1 MKEHLMHAHTLDASA
16 ARLARI
22 VRLSRIMAGALLV
35 MIAGL
40 PVMLVLVAVFG
51 SGGVDGLLLEA
62 LNARATG
69 SLGTTSRVALLL
81 LAAVPLGLSLC
92 GLEILRRLFLA
103 FARGDILVPESGL
116 RLKRIGI
123 VVASLAPVTIL
134 ARSAASV
141 AATWSNPPGM
151 RELAIGFGSSDLLA
165 VIAGMLL
172 VVLGWALEEAAR
184 VADENRQFV

>member
-1 MKEHLMHAHTLDASA
+1 MPVPPSDASA

-22 VRLSRIMAGALLV
+22 VRLSRIMAGVILV

-40 PVMLVLVAVFG
+40 PVLLVLVAVFG

-62 LNARATG
+62 LNAPATG
-69 SLGTTSRVALLL
+69 SLDASSRAALLL
-81 LAAVPLGLSLC
+81 LAAVPLGLTLC

-103 FARGDILVPESGL
+103 FAQGDILVPASGL

-123 VVASLAPVTIL
+123 VVACLAPVTIL
-134 ARSAASV
+134 TRAAASV

-151 RELAIGFGSSDLLA
+151 RELAVGFGSSDLLA
-165 VIAGMLL
+165 IIAGMLL
-172 VVLGWALEEAAR
+172 VILGWALEEAAR